1 MRRLRRGRRAD
12 ADVEDDF
19 QRRYAPLPVC
29 LGWRA
34 FFTGPRASWYMLV
47 ERATRPTTAARDLRA
62 WYVRDLGLSVLP
74 LSCMAAAQR
83 SNSLIATNSAV
94 RGRARLK
101 IWQVGDLGCRT
112 RATRLFERCV
122 ARSCVYAQSARKQQ
136 PHSFGVDHG
145 VEFFPKIILSS
156 LASVR
161 ARCPR
166 RTAETSVL
174 LACLLLVTYTPL
186 ARIMKPLSP
195 MNFSTHAVV

>member
-1 MRRLRRGRRAD
+1 
-12 ADVEDDF
+12 
-19 QRRYAPLPVC
+19 
-29 LGWRA
+29 
-34 FFTGPRASWYMLV
+34 MLV

-112 RATRLFERCV
+112 RATRLCARCV
-122 ARSCVYAQSARKQQ
+122 ARSCVHAQNARKQQ
-136 PHSFGVDHG
+136 PTRCGVDHI

-161 ARCPR
+161 PRARGARPR
-166 RTAETSVL
+166 RALSW
-174 LACLLLVTYTPL
+174 LACLLVSYMPL
-186 ARIMKPLSP
+186 ANSP
-195 MNFSTHAVV
+195 RELGCDGYRRSVSHCNAAQARRLRLVSSLGPPC